1 MEEPLSLGE
10 VEEVTEGSARHSP
23 GPSMHALE
31 ERHSPNP
38 ELVVL
43 NVEVADGLQGNI
55 YVHEK
60 DDPYQLA
67 AEFASRYHLQPSVQ
81 ADLANLIIQNKAN
94 AQRNLGSDPLLQQGE
109 EDRESRSEW
118 SIFASSEPDFKPKID
133 PLSRSIAEKIQRAG
147 PVYDRLYKKGKKKS
161 PDPAPAPTPHLN
173 SSYNYGEWQYLRGI
187 QLREAKARSKNKLQK
202 EIEEETSRETPFQP
216 EINRYSSLLSPRF
229 DARVED
235 LLLSWGNSQ
244 DQKLDQVR
252 TQHSIDESKDCT
264 FHPAVNPKSV
274 SLASKKRGA
283 SGQPFDQLYKQAT
296 QMRKREDVEYADLRK
311 SEYSF
316 RPESHGKKKAEET
329 QEEFLNRLVNS
340 KKTIEE
346 QLATQRQ
353 EQAAQ
358 QSVDSSTGQPYFR
371 PHLQSHKGNQPP
383 RSQPIHEYLY
393 SLRLA
398 KLANTEKAAEK
409 LGPRGLQTAPELTSK
424 TQETYQRY
432 VQGRMATLF
441 SLLDSDRDGK
451 ITPETLDLSAL
462 GEKQA
467 TLLAPLTDAIRNS
480 ESDWDYDIFYGHL
493 DGLLSSMTVEER
505 HYVLKGDKKPSM
517 GEQSDFQPKLTAKS
531 HALAQK
537 KRASMPGDIYSRGM
551 QSLQE
556 TAEFREASKAALE
569 EAEMKQCT
577 FNPFKSTDESK
588 SEGRKSRTSEQRKRA

>member
-23 GPSMHALE
+23 GPSMQTME
-31 ERHSPNP
+31 ERLSPNP

-55 YVHEK
+55 YVHEN

-67 AEFASRYHLQPSVQ
+67 ADFASKYHLQPSVQ

-94 AQRNLGSDPLLQQGE
+94 AQRNLKGNPQPLE
-109 EDRESRSEW
+109 EEERGTRSEW
-118 SIFASSEPDFKPKID
+118 SIFASSEPDFMPKID
-133 PLSRSIAEKIQRAG
+133 PLSKSIAEKIQRAG

-161 PDPAPAPTPHLN
+161 ADPAPAPTPHLN

-202 EIEEETSRETPFQP
+202 EIELETSRETPFQP

-229 DARVED
+229 DSRVED
-235 LLLSWGNSQ
+235 LLLSWGNSH
-244 DQKLDQVR
+244 DQKLDQER
-252 TQHSIDESKDCT
+252 TQRSVDESKDCT

-274 SLASKKRGA
+274 SLATKKRT
-283 SGQPFDQLYKQAT
+283 GQAFEQLYKEAT
-296 QMRKREDVEYADLRK
+296 DMRKREDIEYADLRK

-316 RPESHGKKKAEET
+316 KPESHGKKKAEET
-329 QEEFLNRLVNS
+329 QEEFLNRLVHS
-340 KKTIEE
+340 KKSIEE
-346 QLATQRQ
+346 QLATQRK
-353 EQAAQ
+353 EKEAQ
-358 QSVDSSTGQPYFR
+358 QSIDPSTGQPYFH
-371 PHLQSHKGNQPP
+371 PHIQPHKANQQA
-383 RSQPIHEYLY
+383 RSGPIHEYLY

-398 KLANTEKAAEK
+398 KEGNREKAEEK

-451 ITPETLDLSAL
+451 IGPEAIDLTGL

-467 TLLAPLTDAIRNS
+467 ILLTPLIEAVRSS
-480 ESDWDYDIFYGHL
+480 EGEWDYDIFYGHL
-493 DGLLSSMTVEER
+493 DEILSSLTVEER
-505 HYVLKGDKKPSM
+505 HYVLKGEKKPPAK
-517 GEQSDFQPKLTAKS
+517 EQTDFQPKLTAKS
-531 HALAQK
+531 HTLAQK
-537 KRASMPGDIYSRGM
+537 KRAAQPGDIYSRGM
-551 QSLQE
+551 KSMRD
-556 TAEFREASKAALE
+556 TVEFREASKAALE

-577 FNPFKSTDESK
+577 FNPFKSADESK
-588 SEGRKSRTSEQRKRA
+588 SEGRKSRTSEPRKRN

>member
-1 MEEPLSLGE
+1 MSLGE

-23 GPSMHALE
+23 GPSMHPLE

-67 AEFASRYHLQPSVQ
+67 AEFASKYHIPPNVQ

-94 AQRNLGSDPLLQQGE
+94 AQRNQGGDQMLQQEE
-109 EDRESRSEW
+109 EDRGSRSEW
-118 SIFASSEPDFKPKID
+118 SVFASSEPDFKPKID

-161 PDPAPAPTPHLN
+161 PDPAPAPGPHLN

-187 QLREAKARSKNKLQK
+187 QLREAKVRTKNKLQK
-202 EIEEETSRETPFQP
+202 EIEEETSRETPFHP

-235 LLLSWGNSQ
+235 LLLSWGNTQ

-252 TQHSIDESKDCT
+252 TQRSVDESKDCT
-264 FHPAVNPKSV
+264 FHPTVNPKSV
-274 SLASKKRGA
+274 SLANKKRGVT
-283 SGQPFDQLYKQAT
+283 GEPFDQLYQQAT
-296 QMRKREDVEYADLRK
+296 QMRKREDIEYADLRK

-316 RPESHGKKKAEET
+316 RPESHGKKKTDET

-340 KKTIEE
+340 KKPLEE
-346 QLATQRQ
+346 QLATQRK
-353 EQAAQ
+353 ELAAQ
-358 QSVDSSTGQPYFR
+358 ESLDSSTGQPYFR
-371 PHLQSHKGNQPP
+371 PHIQPHKGNQQP

-398 KLANTEKAAEK
+398 KLGNVEKAAEK

-451 ITPETLDLSAL
+451 ISPENMDLSGF

-467 TLLAPLTDAIRNS
+467 ALLAPLFEALQNGES
-480 ESDWDYDIFYGHL
+480 EWDYDIFYGHL
-493 DGLLSSMTVEER
+493 DGLLCNMTVEER
-505 HYVLKGDKKPSM
+505 HYVLKGDKRPQAA
-517 GEQSDFQPKLTAKS
+517 EQSDFQPKLTAKS
-531 HALAQK
+531 HVLAQK

-551 QSLQE
+551 KSMQD

-577 FNPFKSTDESK
+577 FNPFKPSDESK
-588 SEGRKSRTSEQRKRA
+588 SEGRKSRTSEQRKRV